1 MRKLTD
7 SWQLVQACF
16 ETSSML
22 QESIYAPP
30 SSRKMDPILH
40 LSNLRAKRYVFR
52 DKCGELQMALR
63 VNQMASLMPFIF
75 FKLSCRDETA
85 TDLKNI
91 CNLHLLPGKR
101 KRLSEPQQETEG
113 WFVPAHSPPSAHIN
127 LKPAGVQ
134 PSRRWH

>member
-1 MRKLTD
+1 MWR
-7 SWQLVQACF
+7 LVRACC

-22 QESIYAPP
+22 QEPICAPP
-30 SSRKMDPILH
+30 SSRKLDPILH
-40 LSNLRAKRYVFR
+40 LSNLMAKRYVFR
-52 DKCGELQMALR
+52 DKCEKLQMALR
-63 VNQMASLMPFIF
+63 VNQMATLMPFFFFFF
-75 FKLSCRDETA
+75 FKLSRRDETA

-113 WFVPAHSPPSAHIN
+113 WLVHAHSPPSAHIN

-134 PSRRWH
+134 PFRRWH